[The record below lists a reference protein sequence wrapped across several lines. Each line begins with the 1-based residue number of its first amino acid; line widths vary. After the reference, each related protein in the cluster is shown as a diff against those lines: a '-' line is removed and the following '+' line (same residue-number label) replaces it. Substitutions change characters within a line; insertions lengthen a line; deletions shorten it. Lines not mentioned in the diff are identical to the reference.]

1 MIFLLHLINK
11 TNFSGRK
18 IIQLLLILIAFNLFP
33 PNLYAEDC
41 KVIRYVSDYEVR
53 NNKFSKT
60 DTVELKIENR
70 AGEIYTN
77 ISLPYSKN
85 EKISDIDGWIKD
97 SNGNKIRRLNKSD
110 LKDRSERSDFSLYED
125 NFVKSFQLK
134 HNQYPYTIC
143 YTYTITLD
151 QFVALPEW
159 SPVIH
164 PGISTD
170 YARLKVSLP
179 KGFRFK
185 SSLKDV
191 ILIDT
196 DTLRNSIATTYSSKY
211 TRIDTNEPF
220 AEPFAD
226 LKPKLV
232 IVPEYF
238 LFGIEGRTSDWKS
251 FGNWFINLNKG
262 LNDLPESEK
271 NNISQLL
278 AGIND
283 KAEIIKTL
291 YHYMQDH
298 TRYINVS
305 IGIGG
310 LKSYPASY
318 VAQNKYGDCK
328 ALTNYMKAL
337 LEFVGIK
344 SDFVLINRS
353 YQPEM
358 ILKDLPFP
366 QFNHVILAVPGN
378 HDTIWIEN
386 TENSEAFGYI
396 SSSIQNR
403 TALFIEE
410 NNSRLISIPRM
421 QRKDVAMIRKI
432 NVLFNEPGNAEAKI
446 SFAFKGYN
454 YEIFNELLSDFN
466 KNEQDKFIQE
476 YIPFN
481 NYDLLSWKLIKMN
494 RDTAQIDLSLT
505 LGFPR
510 ILKKLGNEYY
520 FNTFQ
525 IKTGLFT
532 PPSERELPLQ
542 FAAPVFNT
550 DTVIYAIPSG
560 FEVKSLPAD
569 QRISTQFGNYE
580 SHIKCDSKNI
590 LVEKKLEIYPNTY
603 SLEQYRDFYEFY
615 RKVKDAEK
623 KVIILKPKI

>member
-11 TNFSGRK
+11 TSSFSRK
-18 IIQLLLILIAFNLFP
+18 VNHLLLILTAFNIFP
-33 PNLYAEDC
+33 SSLYAADC
-41 KVIRYVSDYEVR
+41 EVIRYISRFEIR

-77 ISLPYSKN
+77 ISLPYSRN
-85 EKISDIDGWIKD
+85 ERISDIDGWIKD
-97 SNGNKIRRLNKSD
+97 PNGAKIRRLNRNE
-110 LKDRSERSDFSLYED
+110 LKDRSERSAFSFYDD

-134 HNQYPYTIC
+134 HNQYPYIIC
-143 YTYTITLD
+143 YSYTITLD

-164 PGISTD
+164 PRISTN
-170 YARLKVSLP
+170 YAMLTVSLP
-179 KGFRFK
+179 KNFRYK
-185 SSLKDV
+185 SYLKEV
-191 ILIDT
+191 ILIDS
-196 DTLRNSIATTYSSKY
+196 DTLRNSVTTIYSAKY
-211 TRIDTNEPF
+211 TKIDPYEPF
-220 AEPFAD
+220 AEPFTD

-238 LFGIEGRTSDWKS
+238 LFGIEGKTSDWKS
-251 FGNWFINLNKG
+251 FGNWFVNLNKG

-271 NNISQLL
+271 NNISKLL
-278 AGIND
+278 AGMND

-318 VAQNKYGDCK
+318 VSQNKYGDCK

-337 LEFVGIK
+337 LEFAGIK
-344 SDFVLINRS
+344 SNFVLINRG

-366 QFNHVILAVPGN
+366 QFNHVILAVPGK

-410 NNSRLISIPRM
+410 NNSRLISMPRM
-421 QRKDVAMIRKI
+421 QRMDAAMIRKV
-432 NVLFNEPGNAEAKI
+432 NVLFNEQGNAEAKI
-446 SFAFKGYN
+446 SFVFKGYN

-466 KNEQDKFIQE
+466 KNEQDKFIKE

-494 RDTAQIDLSLT
+494 RDTAQIDLALT
-505 LGFPR
+505 LGLPG

-550 DTVIYAIPSG
+550 DSLIYAIPLG
-560 FEVKSLPAD
+560 LEVKSLPED

-623 KVIILKPKI
+623 KIIILKPKI